1 MCYLCV
7 VPSGICTPASDAVVT
22 AWAGPL
28 RAAGVSILPVIQG
41 QYRGSN
47 WTAARL
53 DQNFLSAAVHVALH
67 FGFAGWALD
76 VR

>member
-1 MCYLCV
+1 M
-7 VPSGICTPASDAVVT
+7 T

-47 WTAARL
+47 WTAASL